1 MLPQFTLHLRTT
13 PQAITI
19 AINYGYP
26 DIRSLPATTG
36 TQKPSDLYNSPG
48 RSMHRRLFPPD
59 IPKRMVAG
67 SDLFRAQVVI
77 NGGDAAEK
85 VVFFLKDEIYVNHLF
100 ILPFIYSRCIYA
112 RNGFDLT
119 GVWIFSP
126 MRH

>member
-77 NGGDAAEK
+77 NGGDAAEEI
-85 VVFFLKDEIYVNHLF
+85 VFLLEDKIYVNHF
-100 ILPFIYSRCIYA
+100 IHFIRYLSRKYMQIINICLSFVI
-112 RNGFDLT
+112 
-119 GVWIFSP
+119 
-126 MRH
+126 